1 MISVLQYLSTLFLA
15 VISVSMNKITV
26 GGNGI
31 MIILWSPHPSNNNDR
46 IRSTFEINI
55 PYVYIMYTGL

>member
-1 MISVLQYLSTLFLA
+1 MISALEYLSGLFLA

-31 MIILWSPHPSNNNDR
+31 MIILWSTHRRNNNDR
-46 IRSTFEINI
+46 IRFTFNKYSLYLLYNATIF
-55 PYVYIMYTGL
+55 

>member
-1 MISVLQYLSTLFLA
+1 MNNVRKNNKSCRVKMISALEYLSGLFLA

-31 MIILWSPHPSNNNDR
+31 MIIL
-46 IRSTFEINI
+46 
-55 PYVYIMYTGL
+55 